1 MAQLIKLYDYISRY
15 EMDPYRYPG
24 QFIRM
29 KKQQWRILHEAW
41 KTSQFDVFMKKF
53 EGSGTPEEGSK
64 PSLFTKIKGKLVKSN
79 EDTISIEIP
88 PLIAEAVRE
97 EEFDMQFTTEPRAE
111 EDLKHLFL
119 DKIFQFQLKWASSTL
134 RDKSQIDRA
143 LYRNKEL
150 KFFLQR
156 FPDQYLFM
164 YKPVFKVKQAVTEL
178 DLLFILP
185 SEILCMTLLK
195 GEKDSVFIG
204 SNDHFWQEKTGR
216 HVKKVLNPQ
225 ISLNRAGT
233 IISNMMQSNGIG
245 LPVKKLLIS
254 QNSYIDHPSQAF
266 DLQIIDKRTFEKWFQ
281 QLRSASSP
289 VKHIQLKA
297 VKVLFDYTVS
307 DSYPRSEWNKDSA
320 EQFDLKNGQ
329 SLYTKKNSDKSED

>member
-41 KTSQFDVFMKKF
+41 KNSQFDVFMKKY
-53 EGSGTPEEGSK
+53 EEAGSAEEENK
-64 PSLFTKIKGKLVKSN
+64 PSLFSKLKGKLVKSKG
-79 EDTISIEIP
+79 ETVSIEIP
-88 PLIAEAVRE
+88 PLLTEAVRE
-97 EEFDMQFTTEPRAE
+97 EEFDMQFTTEPQAE

-134 RDKSQIDRA
+134 RDKSQLDRA

-164 YKPVFKVKQAVTEL
+164 YKPVLKVKQAVTEL

-204 SNDHFWQEKTGR
+204 SNDHFWQEKTSR
-216 HVKKVLNPQ
+216 QDKKVLNPQ
-225 ISLNRAGT
+225 ISLNRSGA
-233 IISNMMQSNGIG
+233 IISNMMQSNGIE
-245 LPVKKLLIS
+245 LPVKKLLIT
-254 QNSYIDHPSQAF
+254 QNSYIDHPAQAF

-281 QLRSASSP
+281 QLRGASSP
-289 VKHIQLKA
+289 VKHVQLKA
-297 VKVLFDYTVS
+297 AKILFDYTVS
-307 DSYPRSEWNKDSA
+307 DSYPRTEWNKNA
-320 EQFDLKNGQ
+320 E
-329 SLYTKKNSDKSED
+329 E